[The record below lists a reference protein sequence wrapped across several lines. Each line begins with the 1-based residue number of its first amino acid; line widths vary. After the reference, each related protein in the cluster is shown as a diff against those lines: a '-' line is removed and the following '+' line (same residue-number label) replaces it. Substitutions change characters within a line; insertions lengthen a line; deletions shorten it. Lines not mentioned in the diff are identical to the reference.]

1 MDLRMSDLDGVEAT
15 RRLRADPTTATI
27 PIIAVTASAFGHTRE
42 TARDAGCVDFLS
54 KPVRAESL
62 FAVLQTHLGVRFVS
76 SVGQTI
82 EHELDFTDSDRRLGI
97 ATRLRHAVALG
108 DVGEIHGLA
117 RELTQGSTAE
127 VAVGQRIN
135 RLVMDFDF
143 HGLNE
148 LADSLADTKGGQ
160 TP

>member
-1 MDLRMSDLDGVEAT
+1 M
-15 RRLRADPTTATI
+15 
-27 PIIAVTASAFGHTRE
+27 
-42 TARDAGCVDFLS
+42 
-54 KPVRAESL
+54 
-62 FAVLQTHLGVRFVS
+62 
-76 SVGQTI
+76 
-82 EHELDFTDSDRRLGI
+82 
-97 ATRLRHAVALG
+97 
-108 DVGEIHGLA
+108 
-117 RELTQGSTAE
+117 QGSTAE